1 MSLTNLFSELK
12 RRLDDDGIP
21 STARSAILW
30 GREDLLGTAVESLL
44 HSAYGWQ
51 VIKLLGNQDAGLLAR
66 EVEKVKPRII
76 FINKGDCTEEYP
88 PPLHLIL
95 DFPELKIVI
104 INPENN
110 LVEVYKRENI
120 HIKEASDLLSII
132 ESNLDSGL
140 EGGDIESLTRSA

>member
-12 RRLDDDGIP
+12 RQLDDNGIP

-30 GREDLLGTAVESLL
+30 GRDDLLGTAIESLL
-44 HSAYGWQ
+44 HSACGWQ

-66 EVEKVKPRII
+66 EVEKVQPKIV
-76 FINKGDCTEEYP
+76 FINRGDSTEDYP

-95 DFPELKIVI
+95 DFPELKIIV

-110 LVEVYKRENI
+110 LVEVYKRQDI
-120 HIKEASDLLSII
+120 HLKDVSELLSII
-132 ESNLDSGL
+132 ENNVDSGL
-140 EGGDIESLTRSA
+140 NGGDIESLT

>member
-1 MSLTNLFSELK
+1 MSLTNLFTELK
-12 RRLDDDGIP
+12 RQLDEDGIP

-44 HSAYGWQ
+44 HTACGWQ

-66 EVEKVKPRII
+66 EVEKARPKIVI
-76 FINKGDCTEEYP
+76 INKGDSTEEYP

-95 DFPELKIVI
+95 DFPELKIIV

-110 LVEVYKRENI
+110 LVEIYKRENI
-120 HIKEASDLLSII
+120 HIKDASDMLSII
-132 ESNLDSGL
+132 ESNVDSDL
-140 EGGDIESLTRSA
+140 KGGDIESLT